1 MAGCACV
8 LELLAEPL
16 YILSQNLLLL
26 KLRLVVE
33 TAATLARCLTMYIL
47 IVNQIY
53 TVRLKSDHAVNLD
66 IYMLW
71 ICLVRPPDPD
81 IFFFPFICLDL
92 MISLGSW
99 AIPLMFAS
107 FIGYW
112 SYHAY
117 MVQIYW
123 FLFFIFCVKLSDA
136 WVKAK

>member
-47 IVNQIY
+47 IVNQID
-53 TVRLKSDHAVNLD
+53 TVRLKSDYAVNLD

-71 ICLVRPPDPD
+71 ICLVRSPDPD
-81 IFFFPFICLDL
+81 IFLFPFMIC
-92 MISLGSW
+92 LGSW
-99 AIPLMFAS
+99 AVPLMFA
-107 FIGYW
+107 
-112 SYHAY
+112 
-117 MVQIYW
+117 
-123 FLFFIFCVKLSDA
+123 
-136 WVKAK
+136 